1 MTKLLRS
8 SKLTANRQ
16 STPRPISPEGK
27 HDAILNKD
35 APMAVDSNTGSFDT
49 HSVKVLVRS
58 HYPFEMAR
66 PPLLRITA
74 VGRDS
79 EEGHRHDFGK
89 SR

>member
-1 MTKLLRS
+1 
-8 SKLTANRQ
+8 
-16 STPRPISPEGK
+16 
-27 HDAILNKD
+27 
-35 APMAVDSNTGSFDT
+35 MAVDSNTGSFET
-49 HSVKVLVRS
+49 HSVKVKVLVRS

>member
-27 HDAILNKD
+27 HDAILT
-35 APMAVDSNTGSFDT
+35 MAVDSNTGSFDT

-58 HYPFEMAR
+58 HYPFYPFEMAR